1 MLGFLS
7 FLAFLCAIAFLVSVV
22 LLVLRITKKKSWKPC
37 AIAAAA
43 AVVCVLGLS
52 IPISQLYVPA
62 EQPDGLSVDSPSSE
76 ADFTA
81 NAAEK
86 TTNVDKPVETV
97 ENQTAESSSENPTS
111 QADPEQS
118 VATEATDEADPAPA
132 ESSAAQE
139 TEPPADPAAD
149 DQPSTG
155 TDAPSIAETYKTDV
169 IVASKMFLD
178 RFLSDYS
185 VSLAAQS
192 WTVADFD
199 SEGAVI
205 ALADVN
211 FKSSGDSARAL
222 LVLTPVIAD
231 GKVTEATPHFI
242 AVGDTVYGDDG
253 YCDSVFST
261 LQEALDAFGDS
272 Q

>member
-22 LLVLRITKKKSWKPC
+22 LLVLRIVKKKSWKPC
-37 AIAAAA
+37 AVVAVV

-52 IPISQLYVPA
+52 VPISQLYVPV
-62 EQPDGLSVDSPSSE
+62 EKPDKTADAPSS
-76 ADFTA
+76 APVSTA
-81 NAAEK
+81 N
-86 TTNVDKPVETV
+86 VDNPVENV
-97 ENQTAESSSENPTS
+97 ENENADSLPANSGSTS
-111 QADPEQS
+111 VPEQS
-118 VATEATDEADPAPA
+118 VAPEATSAPDPAPSGS
-132 ESSAAQE
+132 SSASE
-139 TEPPADPAAD
+139 SEPPADEPSAD
-149 DQPSTG
+149 EQPPSEA
-155 TDAPSIAETYKTDV
+155 DAPSVAETYKTDV

-185 VSLAAQS
+185 VSLAPQS

-199 SEGAVI
+199 SDGAVI
-205 ALADVN
+205 ALADVK

-222 LVLTPVIAD
+222 LVLTPEIED
-231 GKVTEATPHFI
+231 GKVTEATPHYI

-253 YCDSVFST
+253 YCDSFFSN
-261 LQEALDAFGDS
+261 LQEALDAFGGA